1 MVIKLKKSIISIIII
16 GLIATLLSFFIDI
29 EKEEDKPSNEGIVYS
44 VDNIPKNLKKI
55 TELNK
60 RDEDIICATSIAL
73 LEKDEDGNII
83 PALSEKTEVSEDG
96 IEYRFHISDDKYWS
110 DGKEINSD
118 DVIAFLKE
126 LILEE
131 DTDNILALLDTYGAM
146 NYKNGTGTFE
156 ETVAITKEDNIVKVR
171 LNKKNENFLE
181 ELTKPQY
188 RIRKNLSQWE
198 NIEENY
204 EKIIY
209 SGDYSI
215 AYVNNDMIILN
226 GNKQDITFIKDE
238 NKELAMAYFEV
249 NDRDIILD
257 PPKNQLTRL
266 EKEGRLITIPQDK
279 GIYLCIND
287 NLDLNQ
293 RKMIYREICKGVSNF
308 QEKNPSRIEVS
319 EGSYF
324 RYKASDLTKLQTRK
338 VNTNNSEDV
347 SIPEMIT
354 LLAED
359 NEDNRSL
366 GKSLKEFLQNNLSID
381 LRCSF
386 VKKSEFQDLELQKR
400 YDLIMVSSEYDMNN
414 LSEFYKNII
423 YGFDKEEKE
432 KMKEEIDIAS
442 DYEEFEDSL
451 FNSYRILPI
460 AFINKNIAI
469 SSKISNIFLDGN
481 ENLNLSDIS
490 K

>member
-1 MVIKLKKSIISIIII
+1 
-16 GLIATLLSFFIDI
+16 
-29 EKEEDKPSNEGIVYS
+29 
-44 VDNIPKNLKKI
+44 
-55 TELNK
+55 
-60 RDEDIICATSIAL
+60 
-73 LEKDEDGNII
+73 
-83 PALSEKTEVSEDG
+83 
-96 IEYRFHISDDKYWS
+96 
-110 DGKEINSD
+110 
-118 DVIAFLKE
+118 
-126 LILEE
+126 
-131 DTDNILALLDTYGAM
+131 
-146 NYKNGTGTFE
+146 
-156 ETVAITKEDNIVKVR
+156 
-171 LNKKNENFLE
+171 
-181 ELTKPQY
+181 
-188 RIRKNLSQWE
+188 
-198 NIEENY
+198 
-204 EKIIY
+204 
-209 SGDYSI
+209 
-215 AYVNNDMIILN
+215 MIILN
-226 GNKQDITFIKDE
+226 GNKQDITFIKDK

-279 GIYLCIND
+279 GIYMCIND

-293 RKMIYREICKGVSNF
+293 RKMIYREVCKGVSNF
-308 QEKNPSRIEVS
+308 QEKNPSRIEPS

-324 RYKASDLTKLQTRK
+324 RYKANDLTKLQTRK
-338 VNTNNSEDV
+338 VNTNSNEDV
-347 SIPEMIT
+347 SIPEVIT

-366 GKSLKEFLQNNLSID
+366 GKSLKEFLKNNLSID

-386 VKKSEFQDLELQKR
+386 VKNSEFQDLELQKR

-423 YGFDKEEKE
+423 YGFEKEEKE

-442 DYEEFEDSL
+442 NYEKFEDSL

-469 SSKISNIFLDGN
+469 SAKISNIFLDGN
-481 ENLNLSDIS
+481 GNLNLSDIS